1 MPSRIGPVASW
12 SGALEEA
19 CAGLVSAGA
28 RLHRRGLLA
37 GTEGNLSLRL
47 ADGTI
52 LATPAGADKG
62 LLAASTVVRL
72 HADGT
77 PCHTVTGNDPVS
89 NVDSGALPAGAS
101 SEIRMHL
108 RLFAHRDD
116 VGAVVHAHP
125 PAATGF
131 ASAARP
137 LPDNVLPELIVNVG
151 PVAFVPYARPGTDA
165 LPDAMM
171 PFLESHNVFLL
182 ANHGVTTVGRT
193 LREAVHR
200 MESCEQ
206 GARILL
212 ASRLLGGAAPLPDGE
227 ATALDALRRRAN
239 DAPLADHLEF
249 FA

>member
-1 MPSRIGPVASW
+1 MIAAW
-12 SGALEEA
+12 SGALDVA
-19 CAGLVSAGA
+19 RAGIVAAGA

-37 GTEGNLSLRL
+37 GTEGNLSVRL
-47 ADGTI
+47 VDGTI

-62 LLAASTVVRL
+62 ALADSAVVHL

-77 PCHTVTGNDPVS
+77 LCHTVTAGDGVS
-89 NVDSGALPAGAS
+89 NVRAGAS
-101 SEIRMHL
+101 VPRASSEMQMHV
-108 RLFAHRDD
+108 RLFALRPD

-125 PAATGF
+125 PVATAF
-131 ASAARP
+131 ASVSRP
-137 LPDNVLPELIVNVG
+137 FPGNLLPELIVNVG
-151 PVAFVPYARPGTDA
+151 PVACVPYARSGTAA

-171 PFLESHNVFLL
+171 PFIADHDVFLL

-212 ASRLLGGAAPLPDGE
+212 ASHLLGGAVPLPEGE
-227 ATALDALRRRAN
+227 EAALHALRRR
-239 DAPLADHLEF
+239 DHDVPVADHLEF